1 MEVPFI
7 SVGLSNRYRK
17 VPLALGKIPGEED
30 RDFQA
35 WSPSTGWGTGTIP
48 GLQSV
53 LIKVFPVVWK
63 IKKWCSNHFTKPNN
77 PIEEQRPR
85 SMGIAQICFANDTTG
100 KYKFSTS

>member
-1 MEVPFI
+1 MVRLERPTSTKGAANLPTCVNMEAPFI
-7 SVGLSNRYRK
+7 SVGLSNRYQK

-48 GLQSV
+48 GFQSV

-63 IKKWCSNHFTKPNN
+63 IKKMVLKPFYQTK
-77 PIEEQRPR
+77 
-85 SMGIAQICFANDTTG
+85 
-100 KYKFSTS
+100 

>member
-1 MEVPFI
+1 MKAPFI
-7 SVGLSNRYRK
+7 SVGLSNRYQK

-63 IKKWCSNHFTKPNN
+63 IKKNGAQTILPNQ
-77 PIEEQRPR
+77 ITR
-85 SMGIAQICFANDTTG
+85 SRNNDLVAWA
-100 KYKFSTS
+100 